1 MSSSRRAKRS
11 GLVSGF
17 VASPKTSGLPSH
29 KRRLTSW
36 TPARNDPNRSWPNCL
51 MSSTR
56 SARRS
61 ALDFVGFVIVIS
73 KNPLTDRAPARR
85 PDCVGQR
92 AGVRALDLD
101 RCGGAPQTRLVGGR
115 PQKESSQ
122 IFAGFQSIP
131 VLPGSRSVPIS
142 FLGEEAAA
150 HQASLHHPIDTLVMR
165 SACGFRLRRHAYW
178 TSTAGGQSG
187 LGGDYVRDDDSAR
200 EGTGALPCYAV
211 LLQTAAAGRGTIYRS
226 GDNPFQTLGR
236 DA

>member
-11 GLVSGF
+11 GLVFGF

-85 PDCVGQR
+85 PDCVGPNE
-92 AGVRALDLD
+92 AGGGTATERVFANFLRVFKASLSCPDPAAL
-101 RCGGAPQTRLVGGR
+101 R
-115 PQKESSQ
+115 
-122 IFAGFQSIP
+122 FQSW
-131 VLPGSRSVPIS
+131 GRKRRPIKPHFIIQS
-142 FLGEEAAA
+142 TSQCGPHAAFGFDGRRMSYA
-150 HQASLHHPIDTLVMR
+150 GNWVM
-165 SACGFRLRRHAYW
+165 
-178 TSTAGGQSG
+178 T
-187 LGGDYVRDDDSAR
+187 
-200 EGTGALPCYAV
+200 E
-211 LLQTAAAGRGTIYRS
+211 
-226 GDNPFQTLGR
+226 
-236 DA
+236 

>member
-11 GLVSGF
+11 GLVFGF
-17 VASPKTSGLPSH
+17 VASSKTSGLPSH

-36 TPARNDPNRSWPNCL
+36 TPPRNDPNRSWPNCL

-56 SARRS
+56 RAKRS

-92 AGVRALDLD
+92 AGVRAFRL
-101 RCGGAPQTRLVGGR
+101 RPVWGCSPNEAGGGGR
-115 PQKESSQ
+115 PQKSLRKF
-122 IFAGFQSIP
+122 FAGFQSIP

-150 HQASLHHPIDTLVMR
+150 HQASLHHPIDTLAMR
-165 SACGFRLRRHAYW
+165 AACGFRLRRQAYW
-178 TSTAGGQSG
+178 TRTAGAK
-187 LGGDYVRDDDSAR
+187 AR
-200 EGTGALPCYAV
+200 VGVPAR
-211 LLQTAAAGRGTIYRS
+211 GRKACPDTNGIGHQAELFRS
-226 GDNPFQTLGR
+226 
-236 DA
+236 